1 MPFVSIIKG
10 RLFVYHPQGETK
22 MQSLNQGPFSLNF
35 DDLPQLLYQK
45 GLPPKLAIILED

>member
-22 MQSLNQGPFSLNF
+22 MHSLNSGSFLIKF
-35 DDLPQLLYQK
+35 
-45 GLPPKLAIILED
+45 